1 MTPASAR
8 KSPPPRNRAAT
19 QLQEIA
25 RRPGRGRTS
34 IAALLGC
41 ACVLYGATVDA
52 GPLKGRIVG
61 QEKLIPDVYVEAARP
76 DAHRFTWREPS
87 PTVRAEFRALSG
99 NPSRDLCIAAL
110 SAGSTPAPAHEPIL
124 VRVTGGHTIPTTIVV
139 SPGTRLSFENR
150 DPFPHRLYVVG
161 NPAFKAETMETTRR
175 REWSAPSGAG
185 RYEFRDE
192 LFPSIRTF
200 VVVEP
205 QVIDIAYPG
214 RDGAFGMTLP
224 AGDFVL
230 KAYFGGK
237 QVGRA
242 ISVASKERQVIDIK
256 DPLNVGETADGKPL

>member
-1 MTPASAR
+1 MPVR
-8 KSPPPRNRAAT
+8 KPSPP
-19 QLQEIA
+19 
-25 RRPGRGRTS
+25 RT
-34 IAALLGC
+34 AGALLILT
-41 ACVLYGATVDA
+41 AFITYGASVAA

-110 SAGSTPAPAHEPIL
+110 GANNAPAHEPIL
-124 VRVTGGHTIPTTIVV
+124 IRVTGGHTIPTTIVV

-150 DPFPHRLYVVG
+150 DPFPHKLYVVG
-161 NPAFKAETMETTRR
+161 NPAWKAENQEPTRR
-175 REWSAPSGAG
+175 REWTAPNGAG
-185 RYEFRDE
+185 RFEFRDE
-192 LFPSIRTF
+192 AFPSVRTF

-205 QVIDIAYPG
+205 QVMDIAYPG
-214 RDGAFGMTLP
+214 RDGAFGMSLP

-242 ISVASKERQVIDIK
+242 INVASKERFLVDLKEPI
-256 DPLNVGETADGKPL
+256 NVGETPDGKPLP